1 MKKPFRVAWITEP
14 GYDFSAVEKYCEE
27 VRFLTKGYEKDTM
40 KMADSIHS
48 SLADFNLS
56 QDVIVPVGK
65 VLSVWLVALSVNAL
79 QENEGT
85 LNYAVY
91 QGGDYSFRKWNLQKG
106 LHEEVAEPLEVA
118 EGA

>member
-40 KMADSIHS
+40 KMADSINS
-48 SLADFNLS
+48 SLVDFDLS

-65 VLSVWLVALSVNAL
+65 VLSVWLVALSISAL
-79 QENEGT
+79 QGSVGKMS
-85 LNYAVY
+85 YAVY
-91 QGGDYSFRKWNLQKG
+91 QGGDYSFRKWDLYEGK
-106 LHEEVAEPLEVA
+106 HEDVPEILEVT
-118 EGA
+118 